1 MTMSN
6 KEESFLSKAN
16 RYRKEILVGI
26 LIIIL
31 LIFMIQNSHDVDFNL
46 VFTDMDVPLIVL
58 ILGFAGLGAAI
69 VGVYWLLANRD
80 KKRTIKDLNRKVLD
94 LEAKLEVAKD
104 ANRAQ
109 KQEQKPE

>member
-1 MTMSN
+1 MSN

-16 RYRKEILVGI
+16 RYRKEIFVGI

-58 ILGFAGLGAAI
+58 ILGFAALGAAI
-69 VGVYWLLANRD
+69 VGVYWILSNRD

-94 LEAKLEVAKD
+94 LEALLEAAKD
-104 ANRAQ
+104 AKRGYKQ
-109 KQEQKPE
+109 KEDAE